1 MVNYLQYRMRRGI
14 LQRDTKQEFGSQ
26 PNQQRKKEIIIKH
39 EAVYRMCITFFY
51 YFEVIFILV
60 TKYFRTLFNSLKMHK
75 GY

>member
-1 MVNYLQYRMRRGI
+1 
-14 LQRDTKQEFGSQ
+14 
-26 PNQQRKKEIIIKH
+26 
-39 EAVYRMCITFFY
+39 MCITFFY